1 MLFNKTIFSFF
12 RIIITG
18 LFLGPSFD
26 LGTKFFGSII
36 RPFLENEK
44 TRAVTGE
51 IDNLVQQGEATL
63 EEVKNKMKKH

>member
-1 MLFNKTIFSFF
+1 MLFNKTIFSFV

-26 LGTKFFGSII
+26 LGTRFFGSVIK
-36 RPFLENEK
+36 PFLENEN

-51 IDNLVQQGEATL
+51 IDNLVQQGE
-63 EEVKNKMKKH
+63 EKFE